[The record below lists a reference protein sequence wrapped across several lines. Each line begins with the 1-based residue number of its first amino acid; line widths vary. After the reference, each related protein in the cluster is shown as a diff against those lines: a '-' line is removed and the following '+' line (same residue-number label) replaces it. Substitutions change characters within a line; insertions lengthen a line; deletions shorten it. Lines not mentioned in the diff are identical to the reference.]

1 MKFSDAWLRE
11 YVTIGEPPDTVG
23 ARLTAAG
30 IPLDGIEGERTD
42 AVYDFDVFSNRP
54 DCMNHLGLAREYA
67 ALTGSRLKP
76 PDTAVPRGGGPTA
89 RSASVAIEDAD
100 LCARYSARGVL
111 GIRVGPS
118 PDWLRRRLESI
129 GQRPIN
135 NVVDATNFVLWEM
148 GHPLHAFDLDR
159 LSGHRVVV
167 RRARPGETLTTL
179 DGVERHL
186 APEMLVIADAERA
199 QALAGIMGGRATE
212 IAPATRNVLLESAW
226 FDPVSVRRTARALGL
241 RTDASHR
248 FERGADPEGTI
259 AALDRAARLI
269 AEIAGGTVTDPC
281 LDIHP
286 RPFPPRAIRFRPARA
301 RALLGFDLPDEIM
314 KEALV
319 RRGFTVDP
327 ERGRGRETAWTVG
340 VPSFR
345 RDVEREVDL
354 IEEAARHRGYD
365 AIPGTLPLLPDAGS
379 GPDEADR
386 VLRVVRHG
394 LEAAG
399 LSEAINAALIE
410 REDCR
415 LFEPGLEK
423 PLAVENPLQTQ
434 AAFLRPG
441 LLPGLLRNVAH
452 NLNHGLE
459 CCHLYEIGTAFRP
472 GRGLPDERTLVAF
485 VLAGRGVPA
494 HWSLPARDVDLYDA
508 KGAVELL
515 AELLGLSPL
524 TFSSDRMPFLAEGR
538 ALLAL
543 ARDGRP
549 LGIVGELARHALER
563 YGIERPVYGGELDLT
578 ALTTA
583 RRAERRYRALPRHP
597 AVRRDLALVVGDGV
611 AFEAIERV
619 IRESATLPVVAVR
632 AFDRY
637 RGAGI
642 PDGQVSVAVQ
652 VVFQHPERTLAAEE
666 VQSAQEAIVEAL
678 ARAVGA
684 RLRGMPGR

>member
-11 YVTIGEPPDTVG
+11 YVTIGEPPERVG

-30 IPLDGIEGERTD
+30 IPLDGIEGSGAD
-42 AVYDFDVFSNRP
+42 AVYDFDVFTNRP

-67 ALTGSRLKP
+67 ALTGSPLKP
-76 PDTAVPRGGGPTA
+76 PETAVPKGGGPTA
-89 RSASVAIEDAD
+89 RSATVAIEDQA
-100 LCARYSARGVL
+100 LCARYSARAVL
-111 GIRVGPS
+111 GIRVDRS

-135 NVVDATNFVLWEM
+135 GVVDATNFVLWEM

-167 RRARPGETLTTL
+167 RRARPGEILTTL
-179 DGVERHL
+179 DGIERRL
-186 APEMLVIADAERA
+186 TAEMLVIADAERA

-212 IAPATRNVLLESAW
+212 IGPATRNVLLESAW
-226 FDPVSVRRTARALGL
+226 FDPASVRRTARALGL

-259 AALDRAARLI
+259 EALDRAARLI
-269 AEIAGGTVTDPC
+269 AEVAGGTVTDPC

-301 RALLGFDLPDEIM
+301 RALLGFDLPDETM
-314 KEALV
+314 KEALE
-319 RRGFTVDP
+319 RRAFAVSP

-365 AIPGTLPLLPDAGS
+365 AIPAALPLLPDAGG
-379 GPDEADR
+379 GPAEADR
-386 VLRVVRHG
+386 ILRVVRHS
-394 LEAAG
+394 LETAG
-399 LSEAINAALIE
+399 LSEAVNTAFVE

-415 LFEPGLEK
+415 LFEPDLEK
-423 PLAVENPLQTQ
+423 PLAVENPLQAQ
-434 AAFLRPG
+434 AAFLRPS

-459 CCHLYEIGTAFRP
+459 SCLLYEIGTAFRP
-472 GRGLPDERTLVAF
+472 GRGLPEERTLAAF
-485 VLAGRGVPA
+485 VVAGRGVPA
-494 HWSLPARDVDLYDA
+494 HWNLPARDVDLYDA

-515 AELLGLSPL
+515 AELLGISPL
-524 TFSSDRMPFLAEGR
+524 AFSSDRMPFLAQGR
-538 ALLAL
+538 ALRV

-549 LGIVGELARHALER
+549 LGIVGELAPHALER
-563 YGIERPVYGGELDLT
+563 YGIERPAFGGELAIA
-578 ALTTA
+578 ALLGE
-583 RRAERRYRALPRHP
+583 RRAERRYRPLPRYP

-611 AFEAIERV
+611 TFEAIERV
-619 IRESATLPVVAVR
+619 IRQAATLPVAAVR
-632 AFDRY
+632 VFDRY

-642 PDGQVSVAVQ
+642 PEGRVSVAVQ
-652 VVFQHPERTLAAEE
+652 VVFQHPERTLSAEE
-666 VQSAQEAIVEAL
+666 VQSAQDAIVEAL
-678 ARAVGA
+678 GRTVGA
-684 RLRGMPGR
+684 RLRGMPGG